1 MKASL
6 PHYTY
11 LIVVFMHF
19 GRKLIGL
26 ATNSLNC
33 YQIKITRGR
42 KKKEDSWFLQKKI
55 ERERRKKEHR

>member
-1 MKASL
+1 
-6 PHYTY
+6 
-11 LIVVFMHF
+11 MHF

-55 ERERRKKEHR
+55 ERERRKKEDR